1 MGELQG
7 KVAIVTGGAGGI
19 GRATVERFVEEG
31 ARVVIADIDAE
42 AGQALA
48 EELGDAVA
56 FRETNVA
63 DAEQVQALVDFTVG
77 HFGGLQVMFNNA
89 GVASAMV
96 RFLHDDLKDFDR
108 VMHVNVLGVMLGS
121 QRAARHMKENG
132 GGSIVN
138 CASIA
143 GISAGSGLATYRA
156 AKAAV
161 IHLTKSIAVDL
172 AQYGIRVNAVAPGN
186 IQTGMT
192 TYDMDTVTR
201 FTQPLPRQGQIEDVA
216 NAVLYLASD
225 RSAQITGVVLAI
237 DGGTTA
243 GPPASQVKLMLGA
256 SPKPAV

>member
-1 MGELQG
+1 MGELDD
-7 KVAIVTGGAGGI
+7 KVAVVTGGAGGI
-19 GRATVERFVEEG
+19 GRATVRRFVEEG

-42 AGQALA
+42 AGRALVD
-48 EELGDAVA
+48 ELGDAAA

-63 DAEQVQALVDFTVG
+63 DAHEVQALVDFTVS

-96 RFLHDDLKDFDR
+96 RFLHDDLEDFDR
-108 VMHVNVLGVMLGS
+108 VMHVNVLGVLLGS
-121 QRAARHMKENG
+121 QRAARHMKEHG

-143 GISAGSGLATYRA
+143 GITAGSGLATYRA

-161 IHLTKSIAVDL
+161 IHVTKSIAVDV
-172 AQYGIRVNAVAPGN
+172 AQYGIRVNAIAPGN
-186 IQTGMT
+186 IQTEMT
-192 TYDMDTVTR
+192 TYDMDAVTR
-201 FTQPLPRQGQIEDVA
+201 FIQPLPRRGQTQDVA
-216 NAVLYLASD
+216 NAVLFLAGD
-225 RSAQITGVVLAI
+225 RSDQITGVVLPI